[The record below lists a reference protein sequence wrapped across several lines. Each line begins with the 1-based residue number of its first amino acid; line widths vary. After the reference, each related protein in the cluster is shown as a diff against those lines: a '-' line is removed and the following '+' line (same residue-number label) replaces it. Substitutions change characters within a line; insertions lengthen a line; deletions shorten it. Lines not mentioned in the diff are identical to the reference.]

1 MTLAEIMASLQAGQA
16 AGFGATGA
24 DLTMTAEG
32 ERRDIEAA
40 QRQLREQQ
48 KRAEEQNR
56 KRERRRG
63 FGRAIGSG
71 LGFLVGGSAGQA
83 VGSAIGQSIA
93 GAGQRVGRVSSGLGA
108 GMFFS
113 GAREDITAEQRD
125 INRFIGEANRGYQ
138 ANVLSSAV
146 TDYFTGELLGKL
158 KFPGAGESA
167 KAVEASSD
175 VATGAVGGGRIAG
188 VGSSSSLLGGGSL
201 SGATKNILGDFQFSN
216 ALYGNVGET
225 AGNMSR
231 LVDSDFISRARRAGR
246 RRANMEGFLK

>member
-48 KRAEEQNR
+48 RRAEEQNR

-83 VGSAIGQSIA
+83 IGSAIGQSIA

-158 KFPGAGESA
+158 KVPGAGESA

-175 VATGAVGGGRIAG
+175 VATGAVGGG
-188 VGSSSSLLGGGSL
+188 SSSLLGGGSL

-246 RRANMEGFLK
+246 RRVGF